1 MDIQKILRLLRNHRR
16 TLTRQQIKTIRGQ
29 ALAGDVEGAIKGLSK
44 ILKGRYA

>member
-1 MDIQKILRLLRNHRR
+1 MDIQKFLRLLRNHRR

-29 ALAGDVEGAIKGLSK
+29 ALAGDVEGAAKGLSK